1 MSFFDYGEAEIEHL
15 KKRDKKLGIAIDD
28 IGMIKRKTNTDLFS
42 SLISS
47 IISQQISTKAAITI
61 TDRLMDLA
69 VKFTPENIDRIELEM
84 IQKCGMSLRKADYI
98 KGIAKSALTKEID
111 FENLHKLSDHQ
122 VIKELTQLKGVGE
135 WTCEM
140 ILIHS
145 LQRRDVL
152 SYKDLAI
159 RRGLMKLHQL
169 QELSKETFEM
179 YRKNYSP
186 YNTVASL
193 YLWEISKK

>member
-1 MSFFDYGEAEIEHL
+1 MSFYEYGEKEIEHL
-15 KKRDKKLGIAIDD
+15 KKRDKRLGIEIDK
-28 IGMIKRKTNTDLFS
+28 IGMIKRKTDPDLFS
-42 SLISS
+42 ALISS

-61 TDRLMDLA
+61 SQRLMDLA
-69 VKFTPENIDRIELEM
+69 GPFTQESIGNTDLEL
-84 IQKCGMSLRKADYI
+84 IQKCGMSLKKATYI
-98 KGIAKSALTKEID
+98 KGIADSALTKEID
-111 FENLHKLSDHQ
+111 FEKLHLLSDDEVTQ
-122 VIKELTQLKGVGE
+122 KLTQLKGVGE

-145 LQRRDVL
+145 LQRSDVL

-159 RRGLMKLHQL
+159 RRGIMKLYDL
-169 QELSKETFEM
+169 EELSKEKFET

-193 YLWEISKK
+193 YLWELSKK